1 MPDETTEDTP
11 RYQQSDV
18 RTTTFNSSLS
28 TTEPSVVSTFSA
40 HLPNQNLT
48 PSRDDHRASTS
59 RLRSSSPRP
68 RSPLARGNQFTSS
81 ASCRPSHWQ
90 NFGRPIESTRS
101 VSGGSF
107 HRRRLPPST
116 LSEHKQNGTL
126 NTTASTANTAPCSPT
141 DPTQKTSQ
149 SWMFLSHPPPTKSLS
164 RSVANSTTSIN
175 GSNKNVIENDVVS
188 EVLNLNVG
196 GTVYR
201 LRSSTLRRS
210 CPDSRLSH
218 FGSQTHEHRLRLC
231 DAYFANTN
239 EYFFERSAT
248 LFDSIYKF
256 YVGGQLHRPLDVC
269 EQEFIGELQFWRIS
283 DSLIATCCQPQ
294 YEPIDEST
302 DGLNINKKREVDE
315 TFKERLH
322 RFIEGDNTKA
332 SAFFSFI
339 SIVFVLISVFG
350 LVLGSIEEFQIPYE
364 RVGNQT
370 LVVHNVS
377 KGKKQVSTYVHR
389 EFKANT
395 PKGVTWEPHYAFA
408 YLETVCIA
416 WFTLEYALRWCA
428 NPSRLVFMCGILNIV
443 DLTAILPYYLELFL
457 SLGGFDVDSL
467 SDIKGAFFGCSNS
480 QSSTCR
486 SYPEI
491 VTVCFV
497 LSQKLIILFS
507 YSTGMQTF
515 ALTLRSSA
523 RQLGM
528 MGMVLFTGVI
538 FFSTLLYF
546 VEKDEP
552 ETPFNSIP
560 TAFWWAIVTMSTV
573 GYGDQIPKTTLG
585 KVIASG
591 AILSGVLVLALP
603 ITIIVDNFMRV
614 SGSLQSRPAVKRA
627 PGQIS
632 VDQPSIPPSP
642 VNGSTNALSAENN
655 EKTQLTA

>member
-1 MPDETTEDTP
+1 MPDETSEDTP
-11 RYQQSDV
+11 HYQQSDV
-18 RTTTFNSSLS
+18 RTTTFNSSSS
-28 TTEPSVVSTFSA
+28 TTEPVVSTSPA

-48 PSRDDHRASTS
+48 PSRDDHHASTS
-59 RLRSSSPRP
+59 LLRSPSPRP
-68 RSPLARGNQFTSS
+68 RSPLARGNQFNTS

-90 NFGRPIESTRS
+90 NFGRPIETTRN
-101 VSGGSF
+101 VFGGSF
-107 HRRRLPPST
+107 HQRRRLPPST

-141 DPTQKTSQ
+141 DSTQKTSQ
-149 SWMFLSHPPPTKSLS
+149 TWMFLSHPPPKSLS
-164 RSVANSTTSIN
+164 KSVANSTTSIN
-175 GSNKNVIENDVVS
+175 GGNKNVIENDVVG
-188 EVLNLNVG
+188 EILNLNVG
-196 GTVYR
+196 GTAYR

-210 CPDSRLSH
+210 CSDSRLSH

-269 EQEFIGELQFWRIS
+269 EQEFVGELQFWRIP

-302 DGLNINKKREVDE
+302 DDLNANKKREVNE
-315 TFKERLH
+315 TLKERLH
-322 RFIEGDNTKA
+322 RFVEGDNTKA
-332 SAFFSFI
+332 SALFSFI
-339 SIVFVLISVFG
+339 SIAFVLISVFG

-364 RVGNQT
+364 RVGNLT

-377 KGKKQVSTYVHR
+377 KAS
-389 EFKANT
+389 T

-416 WFTLEYALRWCA
+416 WFTLEYALRWCT
-428 NPSRLVFMCGILNIV
+428 NPNRLVFMSGVLNIV

-467 SDIKGAFFGCSNS
+467 SDIKGAFLVV
-480 QSSTCR
+480 R
-486 SYPEI
+486 I
-491 VTVCFV
+491 LRV
-497 LSQKLIILFS
+497 LRVVRILKLS
-507 YSTGMQTF
+507 RYSTGMQTF

-627 PGQIS
+627 PGQLS
-632 VDQPSIPPSP
+632 VGQPSVPSSP

>member
-1 MPDETTEDTP
+1 MSIDE
-11 RYQQSDV
+11 
-18 RTTTFNSSLS
+18 
-28 TTEPSVVSTFSA
+28 
-40 HLPNQNLT
+40 
-48 PSRDDHRASTS
+48 
-59 RLRSSSPRP
+59 
-68 RSPLARGNQFTSS
+68 
-81 ASCRPSHWQ
+81 
-90 NFGRPIESTRS
+90 
-101 VSGGSF
+101 F
-107 HRRRLPPST
+107 HQRRRLPPST

-141 DPTQKTSQ
+141 DSTQKTSQ
-149 SWMFLSHPPPTKSLS
+149 TWMFLSHPPPKSLS
-164 RSVANSTTSIN
+164 KSVANSTTSIN
-175 GSNKNVIENDVVS
+175 GGNKNVIENDVVG
-188 EVLNLNVG
+188 EILNLNVG
-196 GTVYR
+196 GTAYR

-210 CPDSRLSH
+210 CSDSRLSH

-269 EQEFIGELQFWRIS
+269 EQEFVGELQFWRIP

-302 DGLNINKKREVDE
+302 DDLNANKKREVNE
-315 TFKERLH
+315 TLKERLH
-322 RFIEGDNTKA
+322 RFVEGDNTKA
-332 SAFFSFI
+332 SALFSFI
-339 SIVFVLISVFG
+339 SIAFVLISVFG

-364 RVGNQT
+364 RVGNLT

-377 KGKKQVSTYVHR
+377 KAS
-389 EFKANT
+389 T

-416 WFTLEYALRWCA
+416 WFTLEYALRWCT
-428 NPSRLVFMCGILNIV
+428 NPNRLVFMSGVLNIV

-480 QSSTCR
+480 ESSTCR

-491 VTVCFV
+491 VAVCLVFFHN
-497 LSQKLIILFS
+497 KLTILFS

-627 PGQIS
+627 PGQLS
-632 VDQPSIPPSP
+632 VGQPSVPSSP